1 MISIAWKKQLCKLIQ
16 SLDTGN
22 FAAVKLYLGICH
34 FHPGLLHQNMAFHSM
49 PVNFAML
56 KFFRVRFGDK
66 PKNWLFPKT
75 LRLRKKYVR
84 NSRLMAKCD
93 QKNGLS
99 TVAIF

>member
-1 MISIAWKKQLCKLIQ
+1 
-16 SLDTGN
+16 
-22 FAAVKLYLGICH
+22 
-34 FHPGLLHQNMAFHSM
+34 MAFHSM

-84 NSRLMAKCD
+84 NSILMAKCA
-93 QKNGLS
+93 QKCGLS
-99 TVAIF
+99 TVTSSWNYGGQKPLQLAACSFY